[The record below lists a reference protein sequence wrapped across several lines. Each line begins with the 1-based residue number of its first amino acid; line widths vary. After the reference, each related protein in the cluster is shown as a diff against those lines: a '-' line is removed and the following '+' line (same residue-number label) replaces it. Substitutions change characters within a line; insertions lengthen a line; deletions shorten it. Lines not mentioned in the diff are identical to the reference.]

1 MNPINALIQEPVRI
15 EKKVEGINV
24 HENSSPENTSHESFE
39 TTLQES
45 SDAKPKKA
53 TNQEQDTTPKKDSD
67 ILEEVILPQDLID
80 LAAIELAGLLE
91 QKQPLLDQKNVLQE
105 VELEGFDIILKTSSE
120 QLQPANE
127 LEDTDINI
135 QEKSENVENTSSLNR
150 SEDTLTQ
157 AKTPQHEE
165 FTNVKTGELLDI
177 FEKQKLLKKSEDI
190 KNRSASSQ
198 TVVMEED
205 DLLPEIKESQINVIS
220 FSTEQEQN
228 TSSSNSF
235 TSDEKTALH
244 QASGTHKTS
253 HDTPEKIAISF
264 EQEDSEKE
272 VVVEKIQV
280 TQTLENSKSDLQTNE
295 ITITPVHQVTK
306 VLVPQAMEPNEV
318 KTLKIALQPNE
329 LGEVLVTLKSN
340 AKGEL
345 SASLKVTTQEGFNVL
360 GRDFSQ
366 MKEILKES
374 GFEAKHISLELSMQ
388 NHTHQQN
395 AEYVDWEEREI
406 LLHRKAMS
414 QADTPVVTKS
424 TKQYRPK
431 YSSLLDIQV

>member
-15 EKKVEGINV
+15 EKKVEGIKV

-45 SDAKPKKA
+45 SDVKPKKA

-91 QKQPLLDQKNVLQE
+91 QKQLLPEQPNFSQE
-105 VELEGFDIILKTSSE
+105 VEIESFGVVKDTSSE
-120 QLQPANE
+120 QFQPEPE
-127 LEDTDINI
+127 LEDTEINS
-135 QEKSENVENTSSLNR
+135 QKQSENVKNTSLQNR
-150 SEDTLTQ
+150 SEDTITQ
-157 AKTPQHEE
+157 AKTLQHEE
-165 FTNVKTGELLDI
+165 STNVKTGELLDI

-198 TVVMEED
+198 TVAMEEND
-205 DLLPEIKESQINVIS
+205 PEIKESQINVIS
-220 FSTEQEQN
+220 FSTEQELN
-228 TSSSNSF
+228 TFSSNSF

-244 QASGTHKTS
+244 QASETHKTN
-253 HDTPEKIAISF
+253 HDTPEKIDISL

-295 ITITPVHQVTK
+295 IKITPVHQVTK

-414 QADTPVVTKS
+414 QVDTPVVTKS